1 MSESFLGE
9 LKSFLMWT
17 VFLKKIYKT
26 AHHVIE
32 NVMFETCRS
41 VGIKSAIDCHS
52 PIRQN
57 KFRQPCELDS
67 LVRRLASFMIQQK
80 NHRRHRAFHKTYLCF
95 NIIIT
100 IWVASHKPS
109 EFIPCFFVAGDG
121 IWSPPLFIPDDKHSN
136 CYLFVVHF
144 SGLKRVFDGQI
155 CILAQPQVRV
165 IVRTVLFAIFSVFVL
180 SMPFKVR

>member
-1 MSESFLGE
+1 MPLTVILLFARISFGNHV
-9 LKSFLMWT
+9 SWT
-17 VFLKKIYKT
+17 VSCVDF
-26 AHHVIE
+26 
-32 NVMFETCRS
+32 
-41 VGIKSAIDCHS
+41 
-52 PIRQN
+52 
-57 KFRQPCELDS
+57 
-67 LVRRLASFMIQQK
+67 ASFMIQQK
-80 NHRRHRAFHKTYLCF
+80 NHWRQRAFHKTYLCF

-136 CYLFVVHF
+136 FYLFVVHF

-165 IVRTVLFAIFSVFVL
+165 IVRTVLFAIISVFVL

>member
-1 MSESFLGE
+1 
-9 LKSFLMWT
+9 
-17 VFLKKIYKT
+17 
-26 AHHVIE
+26 
-32 NVMFETCRS
+32 MFETCRS
-41 VGIKSAIDCHS
+41 VGIKSAMDCHS

-57 KFRQPCELDS
+57 RFRQPCELDS
-67 LVRRLASFMIQQK
+67 LG
-80 NHRRHRAFHKTYLCF
+80 RHRAFHKTYLCF

-180 SMPFKVR
+180 SVPFKVR